1 MTNGTQSLVGKVAVV
16 TGGAGGI
23 GVATV
28 EALAVAGAQVV
39 LADVADDTAKAA
51 AEKLAAQGLSVV
63 GHGVDISSEA
73 SVERL
78 VDFTVDTF
86 GGIDVLD
93 NNAALTSAIRQ
104 DRDVVSMSV
113 ELWDQVLAV
122 NLRGP
127 MLLCK
132 HTVPVMIEHG
142 GGSIINIASGQG
154 LSGDR
159 VMVAYGSSKGGLI
172 ALTRFVAAAY
182 GADGIRCNAVAPGLV
197 RTPALEADMP
207 VPVQQMFQSANLIPR
222 LGTPEDVSQLV
233 AFLASPAASFIT
245 GQVLSVDGGFLAHLP
260 TLSPLPPR

>member
-39 LADVADDTAKAA
+39 LADVAADEAKAA

-73 SVERL
+73 SVKRL
-78 VDFTVDTF
+78 VDFAVDTF

-127 MLLCK
+127 
-132 HTVPVMIEHG
+132 
-142 GGSIINIASGQG
+142 
-154 LSGDR
+154 
-159 VMVAYGSSKGGLI
+159 
-172 ALTRFVAAAY
+172 
-182 GADGIRCNAVAPGLV
+182 
-197 RTPALEADMP
+197 
-207 VPVQQMFQSANLIPR
+207 
-222 LGTPEDVSQLV
+222 
-233 AFLASPAASFIT
+233 
-245 GQVLSVDGGFLAHLP
+245 
-260 TLSPLPPR
+260 

>member
-1 MTNGTQSLVGKVAVV
+1 MSNGTQSLAGKVAVV

-78 VDFTVDTF
+78 VDFAVDTF

-132 HTVPVMIEHG
+132 HTVPVMIERG
-142 GGSIINIASGQG
+142 GGSVVNITSGQG

-182 GADGIRCNAVAPGLV
+182 GSDGIRCNAVAPGLV

-222 LGTPEDVSQLV
+222 LGTPQDVSQLV